1 MLFSR
6 QVMSN
11 FFWLHELQHAKLFYP
26 SLSPEFVEVHVN
38 WVGDSI
44 CLILCHP
51 FSFCLQFFLASGSF
65 SVSWLFTSGGQSIGA
80 SAAVF
85 PIHTKGWF
93 PLGLIGFI
101 LLSRGWLSRG
111 FLSTTVGKH
120 QFFDAQ
126 PYGPTLTSVC
136 DYWKNHSLDNTDLLL
151 AKWCLCYLICC
162 LGLS

>member
-1 MLFSR
+1 MNCSTPNFSILHCL
-6 QVMSN
+6 QNLLKFMSI
-11 FFWLHELQHAKLFYP
+11 ELVI
-26 SLSPEFVEVHVN
+26 LSI
-38 WVGDSI
+38 SSSAT
-44 CLILCHP
+44 P

-101 LLSRGWLSRG
+101 LLSRGWLSRV

-126 PYGPTLTSVC
+126 PYGPTLTSVH

-162 LGLS
+162 LVLSQFFFQGASVF

>member
-1 MLFSR
+1 MNCSTPNFSILHCL
-6 QVMSN
+6 QNLLKFMSI
-11 FFWLHELQHAKLFYP
+11 ELVI
-26 SLSPEFVEVHVN
+26 LSI
-38 WVGDSI
+38 SSSAT
-44 CLILCHP
+44 P

-80 SAAVF
+80 LAAVF

-101 LLSRGWLSRG
+101 LLSRGWLSRV

-126 PYGPTLTSVC
+126 PYGPTLTSVH

-162 LGLS
+162 LVLSQFFFQGASVF